1 MKRTSLLL
9 SIALPCIFVACTGSQ
24 PSAEEKAAAS
34 RTAQQTADRLT
45 GALLGELTTAMKEGG
60 PIRAIQYCSEN
71 AQNLTNA
78 IGKEMGVS
86 VRRVTIKP
94 RNPLDAP
101 DEWEREVLERFDI
114 AARQGLLKA
123 DIHEDA
129 VVKMD
134 GRLVMRSMKPILI
147 KQPCL
152 MCHGTGR
159 DIPKDVEE
167 LLNARYPEDMATGYV
182 VGDFR
187 GAVSV
192 IVPLDD

>member
-1 MKRTSLLL
+1 MKRTSLML
-9 SIALPCIFVACTGSQ
+9 SSALIFIFAACTGSH
-24 PSAEEKAAAS
+24 PGEEEKAAAS
-34 RTAQQTADRLT
+34 RKAQQTANRLT
-45 GALLGELTTAMKEGG
+45 GELLGELTAAMKEGG

-71 AQNLTNA
+71 AQNLTNM

-94 RNPLDAP
+94 RNPLDTP
-101 DEWEREVLERFDI
+101 DEWENEVLERFDI

-123 DIHEDA
+123 DIHEDE

-167 LLNARYPEDMATGYV
+167 LLKARYPEDKATGYV

-187 GAVSV
+187 GAVSI
-192 IVPLDD
+192 IVPLDN

>member
-1 MKRTSLLL
+1 MKRTSLFL
-9 SIALPCIFVACTGSQ
+9 SGVLIIGLAACSGSH
-24 PSAEEKAAAS
+24 PVVEEHAAAS
-34 RTAQQTADRLT
+34 RKAQQTADRLT
-45 GALLGELTTAMKEGG
+45 GALLGELTAAMKEGG

-101 DEWEREVLERFDI
+101 DEWERGILERFDT

-123 DIHEDA
+123 DIHEDEIM
-129 VVKMD
+129 KMD

-159 DIPKDVEE
+159 DIPGDVEQ
-167 LLNARYPEDMATGYV
+167 LLKTRYPEDQATGYV